1 MLTAEQPQ
9 LKSSLL
15 VGTAFVAW
23 QQLAYLRVREDE
35 LRSIRASLIVY
46 LSKEGWPWSCLFKV
60 KLYNIRYRQFGTGSV
75 MSVKCLE
82 GQRECNEQKQIWPVN
97 MEAGAFLPLHA
108 WYQGWC
114 VLVGEPLR

>member
-60 KLYNIRYRQFGTGSV
+60 KLYIHTIQTIWDWFSDVCEMFGRTT
-75 MSVKCLE
+75 
-82 GQRECNEQKQIWPVN
+82 
-97 MEAGAFLPLHA
+97 
-108 WYQGWC
+108 
-114 VLVGEPLR
+114 